1 MAVMLP
7 SKDKKKALA
16 QISKT
21 GSFIIEKTVYL
32 DSESNVI
39 EITELRRKSIE
50 LEKYKKYT
58 KLTAIIAVIILTVA
72 GVLLWTI

>member
-1 MAVMLP
+1 MAIML
-7 SKDKKKALA
+7 SNKDKKKALA
-16 QISKT
+16 QISDT
-21 GSFIIEKTVYL
+21 GSLIVEKTVYL
-32 DSESNVI
+32 DSDQNVI

-58 KLTAIIAVIILTVA
+58 KLTAITAVITLTIA